1 MFVATHYTVSLDIGK
16 GVYVVRNKDVPMCP
30 ECGVLMSGYD
40 HRKRK
45 AIGADGKPRI
55 FLIRCL
61 RCPVCR
67 QIHAEIP
74 DSLIPYKHYASEVIK
89 AVQQRDGSLCPADD
103 STIRRWKKQV
113 YPPAFPVLTR
123 SASVCFIWTNSYHLV
138 VGGDI

>member
-1 MFVATHYTVSLDIGK
+1 MRFPTVLLSCDMLFARKEDFYACCNALHSIFNIGK
-16 GVYVVRNKDVPMCP
+16 GVYVVRNKDAPMCP

-55 FLIRCL
+55 FLIRRL

-67 QIHAEIP
+67 QLHAEIP

-89 AVQQRDGSLCPADD
+89 TVQQGDDSLCPADD
-103 STIRRWKKQV
+103 STIRRWKK
-113 YPPAFPVLTR
+113 
-123 SASVCFIWTNSYHLV
+123 
-138 VGGDI
+138 

>member
-1 MFVATHYTVSLDIGK
+1 MLVATHYTVSLDIGK
-16 GVYVVRNKDVPMCP
+16 GVYVVRNKAAPMCP

-45 AIGADGKPRI
+45 AIGAAGKPRI
-55 FLIRCL
+55 FLIRRL

-89 AVQQRDGSLCPADD
+89 TVQQGDDSLCPADD
-103 STIRRWKKQV
+103 SPIRRWKK
-113 YPPAFPVLTR
+113 
-123 SASVCFIWTNSYHLV
+123 
-138 VGGDI
+138 

>member
-1 MFVATHYTVSLDIGK
+1 MLVATHYTVSLDIGK
-16 GVYVVRNKDVPMCP
+16 GVYVVRNKDAPMCP

-55 FLIRCL
+55 FLIRRL

-89 AVQQRDGSLCPADD
+89 TVQQGDD
-103 STIRRWKKQV
+103 SLQPMIPQSAGGKNEFTHLLCLYLSAPAQYALYERIRIT
-113 YPPAFPVLTR
+113 L
-123 SASVCFIWTNSYHLV
+123 
-138 VGGDI
+138 

>member
-1 MFVATHYTVSLDIGK
+1 MLVATHYTVSLDIGK
-16 GVYVVRNKDVPMCP
+16 GVYVVRNKDAPMCP

-45 AIGADGKPRI
+45 VIGADGKPRI
-55 FLIRCL
+55 FLIRRL

-89 AVQQRDGSLCPADD
+89 ALGLR
-103 STIRRWKKQV
+103 K
-113 YPPAFPVLTR
+113 
-123 SASVCFIWTNSYHLV
+123 
-138 VGGDI
+138 